1 MSEVLRHK
9 KRVKRVHCILVRLD
23 NFHATKEDTQS
34 NKCDYKGVWK
44 EILDRTTEQEWILK
58 NTRLKQ
64 RYES

>member
-34 NKCDYKGVWK
+34 NKCDYKGV
-44 EILDRTTEQEWILK
+44 
-58 NTRLKQ
+58 
-64 RYES
+64 